1 MTPAALQATRTPT
14 LLWDIVRVVAAVLIV
29 AAAARQLGQSVSFAL
44 TTDTAHGSHL
54 PTVVANFLS
63 FFTIESNLLA
73 AAVLL
78 VAAIRSFRARGRE
91 AQDPAWLATLLV
103 CASTYMIVTGVVYN
117 VLLRGIELPQ
127 GQTVP
132 WSNEV
137 LHVVGPLV
145 MLLDVLLA
153 PRRRALPWAAIG
165 VVVLYP
171 IAWATYTLLRAN
183 TVIAPLSGD
192 PWWYPYPFLD
202 PHLQGGYGVVA
213 AYIAAIAV
221 LISLAGWGVIAAG
234 RRRARA

>member
-1 MTPAALQATRTPT
+1 MAT
-14 LLWDIVRVVAAVLIV
+14 AVLIA
-29 AAAARQLGQSVSFAL
+29 AAAARQLAQSVTFAL
-44 TTDTAHGSHL
+44 DSDTAYGSHL

-73 AAVLL
+73 AIVLL
-78 VAAIRSFRARGRE
+78 AAAVHSFRSRGRA

-117 VLLRGIELPQ
+117 VLLRGVELPQ

-171 IAWATYTLLRAN
+171 IAWAIYTLLRAN

-213 AYIAAIAV
+213 AYIAGIAV
-221 LISLAGWGVIAAG
+221 LIGLAGWGVIAAG
-234 RRRARA
+234 RLRTRG